1 MVCIKQN
8 SLPIFFIMGRPRS
21 GTTLLS
27 TLFDAHPNVKIPPE
41 YPVFLF
47 VYQKFRKVKT
57 WDNAKIISFVDHV
70 FLNHT
75 FNNLTLDNL
84 KINREAFI
92 AELTTLS
99 YKGTIQDFLKK
110 INQQAFSVFPK
121 QEILQIGDKNPI
133 YSIYTKRFLKIFPEA
148 KFICIIRD
156 YRDNYL
162 SMRKL
167 SGLKLEAPVLSL
179 QVARWR
185 FVARLFLECK
195 KKHPARFH
203 IVRYEDLVT
212 DQENV
217 MRELCS
223 FIGISYNPSVFDF
236 FKMKDEAMKFYPREI
251 FEKFHQSLMNPV
263 NTGRMNLWKKQLD
276 EKQVR
281 VADQIAGKTAD
292 VLGYDRREKRFSMAV
307 YLISLP
313 MVIYA
318 IFLFRVMQLGSYL
331 PYNST
336 RWLSRKILMLAGFY
350 RRFSGRKSMPYQ
362 EK

>member
-1 MVCIKQN
+1 MVCIKAN

-27 TLFDAHPNVKIPPE
+27 TLFDAHPNVKLPPE
-41 YPVFLF
+41 YPVFLLL
-47 VYQKFRKVKT
+47 YQKFRKVKT
-57 WDNAKIISFVDHV
+57 WDHAQIISFVDHV
-70 FLNHT
+70 FQNHT
-75 FNNLTLDNL
+75 FNNLTLGNL

-92 AELTTLS
+92 AELTSLA

-110 INQQAFSVFPK
+110 INEQAFSLFPK
-121 QEILQIGDKNPI
+121 QEIFQIGDKNPV
-133 YSIYTKRFLKIFPEA
+133 YSIHTKRFLKIFPEA

-162 SMRKL
+162 SMRNL
-167 SGLKLEAPVLSL
+167 SELRLEAPDLGL

-195 KKHPARFH
+195 KRYPARFH

-217 MRELCS
+217 MRELCG

-236 FKMKDEAMKFYPREI
+236 FKLKDESMKFYPREL

-263 NTGRMNLWKKQLD
+263 NTGRMNLWKKQMD

-292 VLGYDRREKRFSMAV
+292 VLGYERGEKRFSLAV

-318 IFLFRVMQLGSYL
+318 SLLFRVMQLGSYL
-331 PYNST
+331 PYDST
-336 RWLSRKILMLAGFY
+336 RWLSRKILKLAGIY
-350 RRFSGRKSMPYQ
+350 SRFSGRKSMSYQ
-362 EK
+362 AK